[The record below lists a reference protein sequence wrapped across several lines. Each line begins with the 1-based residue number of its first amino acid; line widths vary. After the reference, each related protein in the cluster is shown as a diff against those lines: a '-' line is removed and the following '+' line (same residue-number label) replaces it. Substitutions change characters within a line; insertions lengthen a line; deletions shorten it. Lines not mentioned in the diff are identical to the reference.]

1 MAVANARLP
10 PPLLLGAAGTNCS
23 KQWKDWLQQFEW
35 YTLVAELD
43 KKAANVQVAIFMS
56 AIGQDAINVFN
67 TFPEDKRVDL
77 KLLITEFNNYFTPK
91 VNITYERFVFNQVI
105 QVAGQKFDDFY
116 TEVLSKSQSCDFNT
130 LRDSLVMDRIVIGV
144 LHDSD
149 RAHLLSVNELTL
161 DKAVQ
166 FCRAA
171 EQARVQLTSLKSD
184 PVQVDVA
191 KQVSTLDST
200 GNIGAAGD
208 FVVHEMSKGG
218 SPELSWFEDLLFDNC
233 CVVRAKLDTGAQCNV
248 LSLHHAKQA
257 GLKVRPSTVRN
268 IITYS
273 NSSLKVAGECSG
285 QVHVKNESY
294 VLKFLVVNG
303 DFQTIISKDAC
314 VTLKLIKRI
323 ESLGL
328 ADNLMKQEDGLGC
341 IKNFIYDIDLVENPA
356 LEIFPARRVPHSPR
370 DNVKTELD
378 RMQELGI
385 IVPVREPTP
394 AVSPMVV
401 VCQKVETSSPYHK
414 RSNGLAERYVQEA
427 KLLLMKCAT
436 DKSDMYLA
444 LLNQRNTPNGN
455 LGSPVQRLMGRRT
468 RGTLLIHEK
477 LLKPQLIQNVSR
489 KLHKKRNK
497 YKEHHDRGT
506 KLQQP
511 LSVGQEVLLRVKR
524 RKWKPAVIVSPGPT
538 SRSYMVKMSDGRVF
552 RRNSWF
558 LRALH
563 SQDATQSSS
572 TQTTTSVAPTND
584 KAFRVSHRVL
594 LTNLFPAFRLPVQGM
609 KLVLRQDL
617 EGQ

>member
-35 YTLVAELD
+35 YALVAELD

-67 TFPEDKRVDL
+67 TFPEDL

-116 TEVLSKSQSCDFNT
+116 TELLSKSQSCDFNT
-130 LRDSLVMDRIVIGV
+130 LQDSLVMDRIVIGV

-149 RAHLLSVNELTL
+149 RAHLLLVNELTL

-184 PVQVDVA
+184 PVQVDVVRKKVHNSSQNSSSTKPCSQCGTKHAWKKCPAFQKVCHTCKRTGHYSRFCKA
-191 KQVSTLDST
+191 KQVSTLDFT

-218 SPELSWFEDLLFDNC
+218 SPELSWYEDLLFDNG

-257 GLKVRPSTVRN
+257 GLKVRPSTVKN

-356 LEIFPARRVPHSPR
+356 LEIFPARRVPHSLR

-394 AVSPMVV
+394 AVSSMVV
-401 VCQKVETSSPYHK
+401 VRQKGKISLY
-414 RSNGLAERYVQEA
+414 
-427 KLLLMKCAT
+427 
-436 DKSDMYLA
+436 
-444 LLNQRNTPNGN
+444 
-455 LGSPVQRLMGRRT
+455 
-468 RGTLLIHEK
+468 
-477 LLKPQLIQNVSR
+477 
-489 KLHKKRNK
+489 
-497 YKEHHDRGT
+497 
-506 KLQQP
+506 
-511 LSVGQEVLLRVKR
+511 
-524 RKWKPAVIVSPGPT
+524 
-538 SRSYMVKMSDGRVF
+538 
-552 RRNSWF
+552 
-558 LRALH
+558 
-563 SQDATQSSS
+563 
-572 TQTTTSVAPTND
+572 
-584 KAFRVSHRVL
+584 
-594 LTNLFPAFRLPVQGM
+594 
-609 KLVLRQDL
+609 
-617 EGQ
+617 

>member
-35 YTLVAELD
+35 YALVAELD

-105 QVAGQKFDDFY
+105 QVAGQKFDDFC
-116 TEVLSKSQSCDFNT
+116 TELLSKSQSCDFNT

-184 PVQVDVA
+184 PVQVDVVRKKVHNSSQNSSSTKPCSRCGTKHAWKKCPAFQKVCHTCKRTGHYSRFCKA

-218 SPELSWFEDLLFDNC
+218 SPELSWYEDLLFDNG

-257 GLKVRPSTVRN
+257 GLKVRPST
-268 IITYS
+268 
-273 NSSLKVAGECSG
+273 E
-285 QVHVKNESY
+285 
-294 VLKFLVVNG
+294 
-303 DFQTIISKDAC
+303 
-314 VTLKLIKRI
+314 
-323 ESLGL
+323 
-328 ADNLMKQEDGLGC
+328 
-341 IKNFIYDIDLVENPA
+341 
-356 LEIFPARRVPHSPR
+356 
-370 DNVKTELD
+370 
-378 RMQELGI
+378 
-385 IVPVREPTP
+385 
-394 AVSPMVV
+394 
-401 VCQKVETSSPYHK
+401 
-414 RSNGLAERYVQEA
+414 
-427 KLLLMKCAT
+427 
-436 DKSDMYLA
+436 
-444 LLNQRNTPNGN
+444 
-455 LGSPVQRLMGRRT
+455 
-468 RGTLLIHEK
+468 
-477 LLKPQLIQNVSR
+477 
-489 KLHKKRNK
+489 KRNK

-524 RKWKPAVIVSPGPT
+524 RKWKPALIVSTGPT

-572 TQTTTSVAPTND
+572 TQTTTSVAPMIRTCLV
-584 KAFRVSHRVL
+584 FRVSHRVL